1 MRQMN
6 QKRFTLL
13 AGLILP
19 FFFLLMLLPGAEAE
33 ELVFEPI
40 RGTETTF
47 TEAIVLDRDPHV
59 PNAAFSLSVT
69 PGKAIRAGSTTL
81 EVRAGVGTPVLT
93 EVVFSEGDKTYTKS
107 QTGDGI
113 SLSAGQKYTRK
124 EVTVDFSGIE
134 YQEPGVYRYV
144 ITEHCEGFGLVPDE
158 DPARTMD
165 VYVQAQGDHLGVLGY
180 VMYKGDKVAAPA
192 PTMEAAGAT
201 KSRSFVNTY
210 ATQNLSFG
218 TEAKGI
224 GSEKE
229 RAFVFTLKITGAEA
243 GTVYDVELSPQD
255 SAAEPRPLKVGLNG
269 SAVRTYYLRD
279 GQYITVKGLA
289 RGTAYEITQK
299 EEEDYATA
307 SGTKAVAIPAS
318 GKKHSRDYV
327 PAKLYS
333 DPTSGT
339 VGTEDIHTGYT
350 NTWKGSSKT
359 IFLLTFSGTAIII
372 IVIGVIFALRR
383 RRRRKRFSTR
393 GRGKRR

>member
-13 AGLILP
+13 TGLILP
-19 FFFLLMLLPGAEAE
+19 FFLLLMLLPGAEAE

-47 TEAIVLDRDPHV
+47 TEAIVLKRDAYV
-59 PNAAFSLSVT
+59 PKASFSFSVT
-69 PGKAIRAGSTTL
+69 PGKAIPAGNTTL
-81 EVRAGVGTPVLT
+81 AVRAGVGTPVLT
-93 EVVFSEGDKTYTKS
+93 EAVFSEEDTTYTKS
-107 QTGDGI
+107 QAGDGI
-113 SLSAGQKYTRK
+113 SLPAGWKYARK
-124 EVTVDFSGIE
+124 EVTLDFSGIE

-144 ITEHCEGFGLVPDE
+144 VTEHCEGFGVVPDE
-158 DPARTMD
+158 DPARTVD
-165 VYVQAQGDHLGVLGY
+165 VYIQAQGDQLGVLGY
-180 VMYKGDKVAAPA
+180 VMYRGDRVAAPA

-229 RAFVFTLKITGAEA
+229 RAFVFTLNITGAET

-269 SAVRTYYLRD
+269 TAVRTYYLRD

-318 GKKHSRDYV
+318 GKKRSKDYV

-339 VGTEDIHTGYT
+339 VGTEDILTGYT
-350 NTWKGSSKT
+350 NTWKGSRQT
-359 IFLLTFSGTAIII
+359 IFLLTFLGAAIII
-372 IVIGVIFALRR
+372 IIIGVIFALRR
-383 RRRRKRFSTR
+383 RRRRRRFSAR
-393 GRGKRR
+393 RRGKRR